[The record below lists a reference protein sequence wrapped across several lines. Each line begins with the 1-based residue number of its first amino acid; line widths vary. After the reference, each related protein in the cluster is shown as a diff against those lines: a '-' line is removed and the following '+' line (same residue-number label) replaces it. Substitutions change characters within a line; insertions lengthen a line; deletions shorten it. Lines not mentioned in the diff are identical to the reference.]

1 MEVNQLIRQLV
12 DFMFK
17 AEVKTAK
24 KADGTESEYYEIQ
37 SRKVSKRIENPD
49 RTFRYEEVVLPMRT
63 YVSKDKNGNAIL
75 RDVYQ
80 NKHQIAFHISVLEEM
95 KENFGSYT
103 ISQHGFTPAQ
113 ADSEVPSNPEQE
125 ELSQSG

>member
-1 MEVNQLIRQLV
+1 MIKQLV

-24 KADGTESEYYEIQ
+24 KADGTESVYHEIQ
-37 SRKVSKRIENPD
+37 SRKVSKRVVNPD
-49 RTFRYEEVVLPMRT
+49 GSYRYEEVVLPMRT
-63 YVSKDKNGNAIL
+63 YVSKDKNGNAIT

-80 NKHQIAFHISVLEEM
+80 NKHQIAFHISVLNEM
-95 KENFGSYT
+95 MENFGSYT

-113 ADSEVPSNPEQE
+113 ADSEAPINPQAQE
-125 ELSQSG
+125 ELAQNG

>member
-1 MEVNQLIRQLV
+1 MIRQLV

-37 SRKVSKRIENPD
+37 SRKVSKRIVNPD
-49 RTFRYEEVVLPMRT
+49 GSVRYEEIVLPMRT
-63 YVSKDKNGNAIL
+63 YVSKDKNGNAIT

-80 NKHQIAFHISVLEEM
+80 NKHQIAFHISVLKEVM
-95 KENFGSYT
+95 ENFGSYT
-103 ISQHGFTPAQ
+103 FSQHGFTPAQ
-113 ADSEVPSNPEQE
+113 ADGEIPSNPAQE
-125 ELSQSG
+125 ELSQNG

>member
-1 MEVNQLIRQLV
+1 MIRQLV

-24 KADGTESEYYEIQ
+24 KADGTESTYHEIQ
-37 SRKVSKRIENPD
+37 SRKVSKRINNPD
-49 RTFRYEEVVLPMRT
+49 GSYRYEEVVLPMRT

-113 ADSEVPSNPEQE
+113 TDGEVPSNPEQE
-125 ELSQSG
+125 ELSQNG

>member
-1 MEVNQLIRQLV
+1 
-12 DFMFK
+12 MFK

-24 KADGTESEYYEIQ
+24 KADGTESTYHEIQ
-37 SRKVSKRIENPD
+37 SRKVSKRINNPD
-49 RTFRYEEVVLPMRT
+49 GSYRYEEVVLPMRT

-80 NKHQIAFHISVLEEM
+80 NKHQIAFHIAVLEEL

-113 ADSEVPSNPEQE
+113 TDGEVPSNPEQE
-125 ELSQSG
+125 ELSQNG

>member
-37 SRKVSKRIENPD
+37 SRKVSKRIVNPD
-49 RTFRYEEVVLPMRT
+49 GSVRYEEVVLPCVLMYPRIRT
-63 YVSKDKNGNAIL
+63 VMQS
-75 RDVYQ
+75 Q
-80 NKHQIAFHISVLEEM
+80 EM
-95 KENFGSYT
+95 FIRTSIRLLFIYLFLMK
-103 ISQHGFTPAQ
+103 
-113 ADSEVPSNPEQE
+113 
-125 ELSQSG
+125 